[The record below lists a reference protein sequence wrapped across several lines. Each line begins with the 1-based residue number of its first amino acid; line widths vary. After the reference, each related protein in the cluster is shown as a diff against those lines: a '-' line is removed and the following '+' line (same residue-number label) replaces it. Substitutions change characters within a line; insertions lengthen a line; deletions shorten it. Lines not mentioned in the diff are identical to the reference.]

1 MARSLQ
7 ELLAKLLVFP
17 PQEGETSKA
26 SYAAADQ
33 VQMREFGVKGNRQMS
48 LFQNPCWRVRGKDGG
63 GMLLR
68 MSECARADTTCESVS
83 VT

>member
-33 VQMREFGVKGNRQMS
+33 VQMREFGVKGNRQMAC
-48 LFQNPCWRVRGKDGG
+48 PRERWRWDVVENVRVCSCRYN
-63 GMLLR
+63 L
-68 MSECARADTTCESVS
+68 
-83 VT
+83 